1 MKHKHIA
8 FWMIFPVVF
17 AIFTVLTLFL
27 FDLANGPLILFI
39 LALLVLAGFAISS
52 ILLLNQRKRYR
63 LIPWVSSL
71 VLLGI
76 LFVLARPS
84 TERIPASLEKR
95 QEKTEAL
102 TLRNGKVQGAY
113 SKDKAVE
120 IYAGIPYAKA
130 PIGSLRWK
138 EPVPIENWDGVK
150 DCTYFAPRSMQDK
163 SSAAMNTLVEMY
175 AEKGW
180 HPDYKMYPDES
191 MSEDSLYLNIWRPSQ
206 IQEPLPILVYIHGGS
221 LTSGSSAFADYNGE
235 TFARNNV
242 IMVTVAY
249 RLGVFGYFAHQDLA
263 SESPNHTTG
272 NYGLLDQ
279 IEALKWVK
287 ENASYFGGDPDNITI
302 AGESAGSS
310 SVSAI
315 CASPLAANLFKRAI
329 GESSSIVTYRPPHTF
344 RTMEKALKMGED
356 IMEEMKCASIE
367 ELRKLPAETLQ
378 KTKYAN
384 SAMTVDGYALPK
396 TPYEIYQEGHNNEE
410 ALLNGYNVKE
420 ADAFVVPTFLTS
432 PTNKSNIR
440 ERLVAYFDEE
450 AAGQF
455 MDAYHDEIERDAFSA
470 FNSIISAYWFMQ
482 PHLDW
487 SNLAVSKGEDV
498 YRYQF
503 TKENGYYGTFHSG
516 EMIYCYGNLDKSSH
530 SFAYDESDYALEK
543 TMVAYWT
550 NFIKTGNP
558 NGEGLPA
565 WGKWAK
571 ESDPL
576 QELGARIGP
585 IQEEAGKAYPI
596 IDNWKARAE

>member
-8 FWMIFPVVF
+8 FWIIFPVVF
-17 AIFTVLTLFL
+17 AIFMVLTLFL

-39 LALLVLAGFAISS
+39 LALLVLAGFALSS

-63 LIPWVSSL
+63 LIPWVSSV

-180 HPDYKMYPDES
+180 HPDYKMYPNEF
-191 MSEDSLYLNIWRPSQ
+191 MSEDSLYLNIWRPAK
-206 IQEPLPILVYIHGGS
+206 IAEPLPILVYIHGGS

-396 TPYEIYQEGHNNEE
+396 TPYEIYQEGLNNEE

-420 ADAFVVPTFLTS
+420 ADAFVVPTFLTN
-432 PTNKSNIR
+432 PTNKNNIR

-450 AAGQF
+450 AAEQF
-455 MDAYHDEIERDAFSA
+455 MDAYHDEIEVDAFSA

-503 TKENGYYGTFHSG
+503 TKENGYYGTFHFG

-565 WGKWAK
+565 WDKWTK

-576 QELGARIGP
+576 QELGANIGP
-585 IQEEAGKAYPI
+585 IQEEARKAYPI